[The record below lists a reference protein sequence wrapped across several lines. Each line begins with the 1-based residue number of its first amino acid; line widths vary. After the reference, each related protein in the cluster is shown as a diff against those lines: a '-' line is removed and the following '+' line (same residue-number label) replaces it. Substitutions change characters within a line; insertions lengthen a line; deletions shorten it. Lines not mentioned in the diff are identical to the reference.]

1 MPRVKD
7 IRDRVHQPRYDSL
20 VRAIGTTSVTN
31 GTPLFSS
38 AVVADR
44 GRTNMSVPGQLSSD
58 ATFVL
63 KALRGILWFESLN
76 DSEFTAPPGTG
87 ITPITPG
94 SPLGSNAR
102 AQILYQLMAYGATFT
117 LKIATKEYLQAPFWY
132 IPAGGGISGFTQMG
146 NQHVLSNG
154 VASHEAILKLARD
167 IPIPARQSFSL
178 SVDFFPFLRGNPG
191 LGSGGGALGADVD
204 VLQIL
209 NQFDGFKLIQA
220 MIDGLETRDVL

>member
-1 MPRVKD
+1 MPRIKD

-20 VRAIGTTSVTN
+20 LRQIGTSSVPN
-31 GTPLFSS
+31 SQPLFSS

-94 SPLGSNAR
+94 SPLGSNTR
-102 AQILYQLMAYGATFT
+102 AEILYQLVAYGATFT

-132 IPAGGGISGFTQMG
+132 VPAGGGISGFTQMG
-146 NQHVLSNG
+146 GQHVLTNG

-167 IPIPARQSFSL
+167 IPIPARQNFS
-178 SVDFFPFLRGNPG
+178 VTIDFFPFLRGNPG
-191 LGSGGGALGADVD
+191 TGSGGAALGADID
-204 VLQIL
+204 PLQIL
-209 NQFDGFKLIQA
+209 NQFDGLKLVQ
-220 MIDGLETRDVL
+220 MMVDGLETRDVL